1 MFGAVYLWFG
11 VICKSSLVLFCLIW
25 CYLQVIFG
33 AVSLWSGVIYLQVI
47 FGAVYLWSGVVIC
60 KSFLVLFL
68 FVLVLSA
75 NYRLA
80 TTFLELSGSEYWQ
93 QAQQGSA
100 QEGHW
105 MQNLLW
111 VVHQYFDVMCRQQV

>member
-1 MFGAVYLWFG
+1 MVLSTIIHNSSNKTSSAVPVRFGAVYLWFG
-11 VICKSSLVLFCLIW
+11 VICKSSLVLFCLLW

-75 NYRLA
+75 NYRL
-80 TTFLELSGSEYWQ
+80 
-93 QAQQGSA
+93 
-100 QEGHW
+100 
-105 MQNLLW
+105 
-111 VVHQYFDVMCRQQV
+111 